1 MTSGFDQSPKGNRNA
16 GPTPLRGVDDLKSD
30 LSPNIKAKDRLQRL
44 TISRGRKQKYNQV
57 YENNKSDT
65 PDEVASPLVFRLD
78 SKHSYRPH
86 HNNKLNQPG
95 SP

>member
-1 MTSGFDQSPKGNRNA
+1 M
-16 GPTPLRGVDDLKSD
+16 
-30 LSPNIKAKDRLQRL
+30 
-44 TISRGRKQKYNQV
+44 

-95 SP
+95 SPQASPKNIQSKKD